1 MIVYVDARC
10 LQDENFALR
19 GVGYHSHTLLKHAR
33 KHNVRKLIAII
44 DEELP
49 PLKNNYSILFD
60 STQPHSSIS
69 ESPNQNESVIFLTLS
84 PMTHPQW
91 RFGPILEKENI
102 TSAAI
107 IYDFIP
113 LDSGNCG
120 IYHAN
125 SSQKRAY
132 TSNLL
137 WLKKFDLYSS
147 ISYSTALKAKSIL
160 DINDESITITGCAIR
175 DNFIQNNNNQ
185 SSTSI
190 NLTFE
195 QHKYLICI
203 SGSDPRKN
211 PEMLLESIAEINKSD
226 PGIGLV
232 IIGNINDYLKNHLNQ
247 KFKILGGDKNKLVF
261 ISGISDEDLKYLFKN
276 ALASI
281 NPSKNEGFSIPVI
294 EAIAASCPSLA
305 SKIPAHQELLDE
317 SELFPIDS
325 PKILTN
331 MILNLIKNPDARK
344 KIIEKQSPLI
354 EKYKEP
360 IVAEKFWNFLIRN
373 KKNKFVQ
380 NLNIPN
386 TLKPKPRIAFLTPF
400 PPDRSGVADYTAKS
414 LEEIGKLAVVDVF
427 TDATPSKE
435 FPGVKNIFPLSEKPF
450 QSKDYDKVVS
460 IIGNSHFHTE
470 ILKYHLRYGGACIQ
484 HDNRMAELYAW
495 NMGHEKFAKK
505 ASELIKRKVEIAEC
519 QNWLKDPSLLP
530 TLFLE
535 DIIKKSQP
543 LIFHSKVTQKLVKQM
558 YGVDSEYL
566 PFSSYRHFSDNELTP
581 EHKLTTKKK
590 LNLPLNEIIIS
601 TFGLVTE
608 TKAPFDCVYATYFLN
623 KWGIPAT
630 FYFVGE
636 TGTLNEPLLKLA
648 EDLEISAKIITLNSW
663 TSEETYKDFLVAS
676 DFAIQLRTY
685 GFGGLSGA
693 ILDCISS
700 GLPTVVNE
708 DLAEAT
714 NSPKFI
720 LRTKDH
726 ISALLMAESIYEAY
740 KEQKHQNRLNI
751 ERKEYLEKH
760 NFQKYAED
768 LMKLLGF

>member
-49 PLKNNYSILFD
+49 PLKDNYSSLFD

-175 DNFIQNNNNQ
+175 DNFIHNDNNQ

-211 PEMLLESIAEINKSD
+211 PEILLESIAEINKSD
-226 PGIGLV
+226 PEIGLV
-232 IIGNINDYLKNHLNQ
+232 IIGNINDYLKNHLNE

-325 PKILTN
+325 PKILTD
-331 MILNLIKNPDARK
+331 MILNLIKNPYARK

-373 KKNKFVQ
+373 KKTKFVQ

-435 FPGVKNIFPLSEKPF
+435 FPGVRNIFPLSEKPF

-495 NMGHEKFAKK
+495 NMGHEKFAEK

>member
-49 PLKNNYSILFD
+49 PLKDNYSILFD

-69 ESPNQNESVIFLTLS
+69 ESANQNESVIFLTLS

-305 SKIPAHQELLDE
+305 SKIPAHQELLAE

-325 PKILTN
+325 PKILTD

-360 IVAEKFWNFLIRN
+360 IVAEKFWNFIIRN
-373 KKNKFVQ
+373 KKTKFVQ

-427 TDATPSKE
+427 TDATSSKE
-435 FPGVKNIFPLSEKPF
+435 FPGVRNIFPLSEKPF

>member
-49 PLKNNYSILFD
+49 PLKDNYSILFD

-69 ESPNQNESVIFLTLS
+69 ESANQNESVIFLTLS

-175 DNFIQNNNNQ
+175 DNFIHNYNNQ

-211 PEMLLESIAEINKSD
+211 PEILLESIADINKSD
-226 PGIGLV
+226 PEIGLV

-325 PKILTN
+325 PKILTD

-360 IVAEKFWNFLIRN
+360 IVAEKFWNFIIRN
-373 KKNKFVQ
+373 KKTKFVQ

-427 TDATPSKE
+427 TDATSSKE
-435 FPGVKNIFPLSEKPF
+435 FPGVRNIFPLSEKPF

-460 IIGNSHFHTE
+460 II
-470 ILKYHLRYGGACIQ
+470 
-484 HDNRMAELYAW
+484 
-495 NMGHEKFAKK
+495 
-505 ASELIKRKVEIAEC
+505 
-519 QNWLKDPSLLP
+519 
-530 TLFLE
+530 
-535 DIIKKSQP
+535 
-543 LIFHSKVTQKLVKQM
+543 
-558 YGVDSEYL
+558 
-566 PFSSYRHFSDNELTP
+566 
-581 EHKLTTKKK
+581 
-590 LNLPLNEIIIS
+590 
-601 TFGLVTE
+601 
-608 TKAPFDCVYATYFLN
+608 
-623 KWGIPAT
+623 
-630 FYFVGE
+630 
-636 TGTLNEPLLKLA
+636 
-648 EDLEISAKIITLNSW
+648 
-663 TSEETYKDFLVAS
+663 
-676 DFAIQLRTY
+676 
-685 GFGGLSGA
+685 
-693 ILDCISS
+693 
-700 GLPTVVNE
+700 
-708 DLAEAT
+708 
-714 NSPKFI
+714 
-720 LRTKDH
+720 
-726 ISALLMAESIYEAY
+726 
-740 KEQKHQNRLNI
+740 
-751 ERKEYLEKH
+751 
-760 NFQKYAED
+760 
-768 LMKLLGF
+768 

>member
-49 PLKNNYSILFD
+49 PLKDNYSILFD

-125 SSQKRAY
+125 STQKRAY

-211 PEMLLESIAEINKSD
+211 PEILLESIADINKSD
-226 PGIGLV
+226 PEIGLV

-325 PKILTN
+325 PKILTD

-386 TLKPKPRIAFLTPF
+386 TLKLKPRIAFLTPF

-427 TDATPSKE
+427 TDATSSKE
-435 FPGVKNIFPLSEKPF
+435 FPGVRNIFPLSEKPF

-566 PFSSYRHFSDNELTP
+566 PFCLYRHFDEQSLSLHNKSEAR
-581 EHKLTTKKK
+581 KN
-590 LNLPLNEIIIS
+590 LNIPNNEIIIS
-601 TFGLVTE
+601 TFGIVDD
-608 TKAPFDCVYATYFLN
+608 TKCPIDCIYAIYFLN
-623 KWGIPAT
+623 KWEIPASL
-630 FYFVGE
+630 YFVGDPGPLK
-636 TGTLNEPLLKLA
+636 TTLLKL
-648 EDLEISAKIITLNSW
+648 
-663 TSEETYKDFLVAS
+663 SEELGITNKIHLLESWISPEKYENFLLAS
-676 DFAIQLRTY
+676 DFAIQLRTF

-693 ILDCISS
+693 VLDCISA
-700 GLPTVVNE
+700 GVPTVVNN
-708 DLAEAT
+708 DLAEST
-714 NSPKFI
+714 NSPDYI
-720 LRTKDH
+720 QRINDH
-726 ISALLMAESIYEAY
+726 ISALLIAESLYDGFQ
-740 KEQKHQNRLNI
+740 KQKHILRNNHERVKYI
-751 ERKEYLEKH
+751 ETH
-760 NFQKYAED
+760 NFKKYAVNF
-768 LMKLLGF
+768 MQILGF

>member
-49 PLKNNYSILFD
+49 PLKDNYSILFD

-69 ESPNQNESVIFLTLS
+69 ESANQNESVIFLTLS

-360 IVAEKFWNFLIRN
+360 IVAEKFWNFIIRN
-373 KKNKFVQ
+373 KKTKFVQ

-427 TDATPSKE
+427 TDATSSKE
-435 FPGVKNIFPLSEKPF
+435 FPGVRNIFPLSEKPF